1 MSSPNTVTIGD
12 PRAAPRSP
20 AERIEQRTARLCVVG
35 LGYVGLTVACALAER
50 GFGVVGIEVDPAR
63 AREISRG
70 TSPLPDSEPRLAE
83 LLAEHAGSGRLHVTQ
98 DPAGCAAADIILIA
112 VQTPVADDTHAPALG
127 ALRAAVTS
135 VGQHMPRGVLV
146 IVESTIPPGTMRDV
160 VVPLLEQASGLS
172 ATADFLVGC
181 CPERVMP
188 GRLLANLALCSRV
201 MGGWT
206 ADAADVGALLYRV
219 LTSGSVDVTDC
230 LTAELVKTAENAYR
244 DVQIAFANEVALLCE
259 SYRADVYAVR
269 ELVNK
274 SPDRWM
280 HWPGAGVGGHCIPKD
295 PWLLVANADKA
306 TPVRLIPA
314 ARAVNDSMPSH
325 VGDMVTG
332 LLAAHGRPL
341 AESRIVVLGYA
352 YLQDS
357 DDARNSPSAEL
368 VRWLEER
375 GARVAVQD
383 PLVAGCERLI
393 EPLATGADCLVL
405 MVAHSA
411 YRSLDLR
418 RIGELMRTRT
428 LADGRHMLDRTQVEA
443 AGFTYYCLGVG
454 LPAAGV
460 RATETLATQA
470 RRLG

>member
-1 MSSPNTVTIGD
+1 MISPSSVTLGD
-12 PRAAPRSP
+12 PRALPNSL
-20 AERIEQRTARLCVVG
+20 AERIEQRTAKLCVVG

-50 GFGVVGIEVDPAR
+50 GFGVVGIESDPTR
-63 AREISRG
+63 AQAIGRG

-83 LLAEHAGSGRLHVTQ
+83 LLAEHAHSGRLRVTQ

-135 VGQHMPRGVLV
+135 VAQHMSRGVLIV
-146 IVESTIPPGTMRDV
+146 VESTIPPGTMRDI
-160 VVPLLEQASGLS
+160 VVPLLEQTSGLS
-172 ATADFLVGC
+172 ATAEFLVGC

-188 GRLLANLALCSRV
+188 GRLLANLARCSRV

-206 ADAADVGALLYRV
+206 ADAADLGAMLYRM

-230 LTAELVKTAENAYR
+230 LTAELVKTTENAYR

-274 SPDRWM
+274 SPDRSM

-295 PWLLVANADKA
+295 PWLLVANADTA

-314 ARAVNDSMPSH
+314 ARAINDSMPRH
-325 VGDMVTG
+325 VGEMVAG
-332 LLAAHGRPL
+332 LLAAQGRAL

-375 GARVAVQD
+375 GARVAVHD
-383 PLVAGCERLI
+383 PVVAGCAREI
-393 EPLATGADCLVL
+393 EPLAIGTDCLVL

-411 YRSLDLR
+411 YRSIDLR
-418 RIGELMRTRT
+418 DIGELMRTRT
-428 LADGRHMLDRTQVEA
+428 LADGRHVLDQTRAEA
-443 AGFTYYCLGVG
+443 AGFAYYCVG
-454 LPAAGV
+454 IGQP
-460 RATETLATQA
+460 R
-470 RRLG
+470 